1 VDPLDGT
8 KEYGERREDWAVH
21 VALAIDGAP
30 ALGAVAL
37 PATGEVLWGS
47 CEGTGLEGGSGDLV
61 RGDTEGGSSPVVAV
75 SRSHTP
81 DWVAAFT
88 REMGGEMRAFGSVGY
103 KVSRLF
109 FGEADIYVHQKGL
122 KEWDTCAPEAVARA
136 LGWSVSTLSGA
147 EHRYNRENP
156 RNEEI
161 VVCRPAWRERVLESL
176 RALRV
181 SR

>member
-1 VDPLDGT
+1 
-8 KEYGERREDWAVH
+8 
-21 VALAIDGAP
+21 
-30 ALGAVAL
+30 
-37 PATGEVLWGS
+37 
-47 CEGTGLEGGSGDLV
+47 
-61 RGDTEGGSSPVVAV
+61 
-75 SRSHTP
+75 
-81 DWVAAFT
+81 
-88 REMGGEMRAFGSVGY
+88 MGGEMRGFGSVGY

-161 VVCRPAWRERVLESL
+161 VVCRPAFRDRVLESL
-176 RALRV
+176 RALGV
-181 SR
+181 SH